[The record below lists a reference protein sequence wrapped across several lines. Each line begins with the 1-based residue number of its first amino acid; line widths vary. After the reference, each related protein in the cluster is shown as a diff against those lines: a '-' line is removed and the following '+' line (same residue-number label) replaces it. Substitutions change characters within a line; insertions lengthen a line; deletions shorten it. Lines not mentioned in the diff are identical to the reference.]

1 MSRNPKTGLWQKIKE
16 RFHTRAF
23 RSGIFITLLIFGAVA
38 LCVGINLAVS
48 ALPED
53 LTKIDTTPTAL
64 YTISKETENLLASL
78 SEDVTIT
85 CVVTSG
91 YEDATIEEMLG
102 RYQDLSPYITVQ
114 YVDPTLHPDFT
125 AQYTSGDLSEN
136 SLIVESARRN
146 TIVSYESIYTY
157 ELNYTTYLYDTYFDG
172 EGLLTSAIDFVTS
185 DTLPTAYYLTGHGEL
200 TLDDTMSGYVSRQ
213 NIALEPLSLLSVE
226 SVPDDCACLV
236 IVSPSSDISEDDLSK
251 ILDYLEAGGRM
262 LLYTDYIEEDM
273 PNMTAL
279 LSYYGVQIQDGIVIE
294 GDSGHHIQG
303 YAHYLLPDAEE
314 HEITQS
320 VIDGGYY
327 VLAPIAQGIVI
338 SDELRDTLTVQPLL
352 TTSDDAFVKL
362 VTDYTLDS
370 FTYEEGDV
378 AGPFTLGAAITEEH
392 EDGSQTQIVF
402 YTTSYLADSQI
413 DSVVSGGNSALFISS
428 LNWMC
433 EGKQTVAVGAK
444 SMSVDY
450 LVLSARDVSF
460 LSILFIGVLPL
471 LILLTGGIVWY
482 RRRKR

>member
-146 TIVSYESIYTY
+146 TIVSYDPFI
-157 ELNYTTYLYDTYFDG
+157 L
-172 EGLLTSAIDFVTS
+172 
-185 DTLPTAYYLTGHGEL
+185 
-200 TLDDTMSGYVSRQ
+200 MS
-213 NIALEPLSLLSVE
+213 
-226 SVPDDCACLV
+226 
-236 IVSPSSDISEDDLSK
+236 
-251 ILDYLEAGGRM
+251 
-262 LLYTDYIEEDM
+262 
-273 PNMTAL
+273 
-279 LSYYGVQIQDGIVIE
+279 
-294 GDSGHHIQG
+294 
-303 YAHYLLPDAEE
+303 
-314 HEITQS
+314 
-320 VIDGGYY
+320 
-327 VLAPIAQGIVI
+327 
-338 SDELRDTLTVQPLL
+338 
-352 TTSDDAFVKL
+352 
-362 VTDYTLDS
+362 
-370 FTYEEGDV
+370 
-378 AGPFTLGAAITEEH
+378 
-392 EDGSQTQIVF
+392 
-402 YTTSYLADSQI
+402 
-413 DSVVSGGNSALFISS
+413 
-428 LNWMC
+428 
-433 EGKQTVAVGAK
+433 
-444 SMSVDY
+444 
-450 LVLSARDVSF
+450 
-460 LSILFIGVLPL
+460 
-471 LILLTGGIVWY
+471 
-482 RRRKR
+482 